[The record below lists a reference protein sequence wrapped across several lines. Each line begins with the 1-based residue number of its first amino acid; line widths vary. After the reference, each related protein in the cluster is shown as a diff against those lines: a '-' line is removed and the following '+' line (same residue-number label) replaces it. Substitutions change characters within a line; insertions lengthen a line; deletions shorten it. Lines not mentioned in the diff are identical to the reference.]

1 MSRPWMGYL
10 AGAAFVLS
18 TVGAAAAYAQTS
30 GQTTAK
36 TAQDQAAADSHLS
49 QSVRIERTERTDRA
63 DRPDRGERIEKRIV
77 MHHGEDTAEH
87 LRTMLQLKPAQ
98 EAALQ
103 AYVAAAHPAHGQERI
118 VEMSDHSA
126 PKTTTQKLADM
137 EQRLA
142 EQNTQAKA
150 RIDATRRFYD
160 QLDPAQ
166 KKVFDELPLPGP
178 MMIMPGM
185 GNMRVMVNMEG
196 LPPMH
201 HMDHMPP
208 LPPLPP
214 APPAP
219 PAPPRFDD

>member
-18 TVGAAAAYAQTS
+18 TVGAATAYAQ
-30 GQTTAK
+30 GGAK
-36 TAQDQAAADSHLS
+36 AAQDQAAADSHAGHEA
-49 QSVRIERTERTDRA
+49 RIERHGGGDGRDHDMRYER
-63 DRPDRGERIEKRIV
+63 RIV
-77 MHHGEDTAEH
+77 MRHGEDAAEH
-87 LRTMLQLKPAQ
+87 LRTMLQLKPGQ

-103 AYVAAAHPAHGQERI
+103 AYVAAIHPARHGEHVI
-118 VEMSDHSA
+118 EMSDHA
-126 PKTTTQKLADM
+126 AARTTTQKLADM

-142 EQNTQAKA
+142 EQTTQARA
-150 RIDATRRFYD
+150 RIEATRRFYD
-160 QLDPAQ
+160 QLEPSQ

-185 GNMRVMVNMEG
+185 GPMRVMVNMDG
-196 LPPMH
+196 LP

-208 LPPLPP
+208 PPLPP

-219 PAPPRFDD
+219 PAPPRLDD